1 MPPVFELLDR
11 APLQPLIR
19 PADTQG
25 VLLQS
30 GETSE
35 PRPGHTVTAL
45 DDPLTRAVGRLPM
58 TAALLLAGAV
68 YAGVGLALPLAL
80 DAHGLQLISLNV
92 LGVLSG
98 LALILAWLFPLTQA
112 VHRRHLLEWT
122 THLRLLSAT
131 EFEWLVGE
139 LLRRE
144 GWEVD
149 ETGREDAADGNVDLR
164 IRKRDREMVVQC
176 KRWTTNPVGV
186 SEVREL
192 AGTVAREQLPRGA
205 GVLVT
210 LSHFTGQAVAEA
222 AQLELELVD
231 NRDSVP
237 SARAGGRD
245 RPGSTGPSLSRRRT
259 RARSAR
265 PRCCSTTRRTAGGST
280 ARATATGARA
290 SSTSVPIRR
299 RRSNFCALP
308 SGTADGR
315 GRPRNAGHR
324 RQGAHSS
331 YGLRTAWTGRT
342 TRGPAREENLT

>member
-19 PADTQG
+19 PADTHV

-80 DAHGLQLISLNV
+80 GAHGLQLISLNV

-98 LALILAWLFPLTQA
+98 LVLILAWLFPLTQA

-231 NRDSVP
+231 NRELCGRLE
-237 SARAGGRD
+237 RAGATDLVD
-245 RPGSTGPSLSRRRT
+245 RTELMQASHPCPK
-259 RARSAR
+259 
-265 PRCCSTTRRTAGGST
+265 CSTPMLLDHSPHGWWLHCPRYRDGCKGKQHLSPDPAQALELLRTPQWYGG
-280 ARATATGARA
+280 
-290 SSTSVPIRR
+290 
-299 RRSNFCALP
+299 
-308 SGTADGR
+308 
-315 GRPRNAGHR
+315 
-324 RQGAHSS
+324 RQGQTPQRRA
-331 YGLRTAWTGRT
+331 
-342 TRGPAREENLT
+342 